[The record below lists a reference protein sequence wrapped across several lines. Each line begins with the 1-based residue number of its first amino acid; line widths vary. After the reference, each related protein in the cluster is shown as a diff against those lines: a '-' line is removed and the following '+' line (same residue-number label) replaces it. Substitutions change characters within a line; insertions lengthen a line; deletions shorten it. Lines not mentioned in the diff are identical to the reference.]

1 MAELDN
7 KANEQKAV
15 TESTEISKLELI
27 KLVVSEMKSMDKD
40 ALRSVFSSINEE
52 EVEASL
58 TKAEIARSIVESM
71 KDMDRDQV
79 SEIHEKVKDSD
90 DEEEVEESQDMDHDK
105 DGDGVDDKDSGK
117 GPKGKTA
124 EPKAKAVKESEE
136 SDDEEEDDEDD
147 EEVEEGKLPPA
158 LQKAIDK
165 KKGKDSDDEEEVEE
179 SAEDDVEDAMDAN
192 DSEKKKSEPKKAAE
206 PKAGQK
212 MEEVDIDDDIKAIAE
227 SLELSEENTEKA
239 HTIFKAAVTSKV
251 SQIKEELETQFEEN
265 LETSVK
271 EIHEELAEAVDKYL
285 TYCAEEWTKENE
297 LAIERGLRSEMTENF
312 ITGLKTLFTEHYVD
326 IPDEKFSV
334 MDELSNRLD
343 EMETKLDNEVSKNM
357 DMSEELTDLK
367 RANVVRDACSDLT
380 ESQREKLA
388 SLAEGVDFKNE
399 EDYAEKITEIKEAY
413 FSVDSET
420 IAEETVVEE
429 GTGEFAEED
438 STVVATPEMQR
449 YLSAISNLK
458 PL

>member
-7 KANEQKAV
+7 KANEQEAV
-15 TESTEISKLELI
+15 SESTEISKLELI

-52 EVEASL
+52 EVDASL

-79 SEIHEKVKDSD
+79 SEIHEKVKASEEDDMEDEEEVEEETDDDAEDAMDANAKEADKAEPKKSAEPKAESKEED
-90 DEEEVEESQDMDHDK
+90 DMEEEDEEEVEESV
-105 DGDGVDDKDSGK
+105 VDDGEAAAVATKKEMD
-117 GPKGKTA
+117 
-124 EPKAKAVKESEE
+124 KA
-136 SDDEEEDDEDD
+136 
-147 EEVEEGKLPPA
+147 
-158 LQKAIDK
+158 
-165 KKGKDSDDEEEVEE
+165 
-179 SAEDDVEDAMDAN
+179 
-192 DSEKKKSEPKKAAE
+192 EPKKA
-206 PKAGQK
+206 PIP
-212 MEEVDIDDDIKAIAE
+212 EEVDIDEDIRAIAE

-251 SQIKEELETQFEEN
+251 NNIKEELETQFEEK

-271 EIHEELAEAVDKYL
+271 EIHEELAQAVDKYL

-312 ITGLKTLFTEHYVD
+312 INGLKTLFTEHYVD
-326 IPDEKFSV
+326 IPDEKYNV

-343 EMETKLDNEVSKNM
+343 EMEAKLDAEVSKNM
-357 DMSEELTDLK
+357 DLSEEVTELK

-438 STVVATPEMQR
+438 STVVANPDMQR
-449 YLSAISNLK
+449 YLSALSNLK
-458 PL
+458 PF

>member
-7 KANEQKAV
+7 KANEKKAV
-15 TESTEISKLELI
+15 SESTEISKLELI

-52 EVEASL
+52 DVDASL

-79 SEIHEKVKDSD
+79 SEIHEKVKASEEDEEDED
-90 DEEEVEESQDMDHDK
+90 DEEMEESQDMDHDK

-117 GPKGKTA
+117 GPKGKA
-124 EPKAKAVKESEE
+124 PEPKAKSESK
-136 SDDEEEDDEDD
+136 DEDDEDED
-147 EEVEEGKLPPA
+147 EVEEGYG
-158 LQKAIDK
+158 K
-165 KKGKDSDDEEEVEE
+165 KKMKEMDDEDDSDEDEVEE
-179 SAEDDVEDAMDAN
+179 SAQDDAEDAMKAN
-192 DSEKKKSEPKKAAE
+192 DAEKKKVEPKKA
-206 PKAGQK
+206 PLP
-212 MEEVDIDDDIKAIAE
+212 EEVDIDEDIRAIAE

-251 SQIKEELETQFEEN
+251 NHIKEELETQFEEK

-326 IPDEKFSV
+326 IPDEKYNV

-343 EMETKLDNEVSKNM
+343 EMETKLDVEVSKNM
-357 DMSEELTDLK
+357 DLSEEVTELK

-380 ESQREKLA
+380 ESQREKLV

-429 GTGEFAEED
+429 GTGQYEEED
-438 STVVATPEMQR
+438 STSVTNPEMRR

-458 PL
+458 PF

>member
-7 KANEQKAV
+7 KANEQEAV
-15 TESTEISKLELI
+15 SESTEISKLELI

-52 EVEASL
+52 EVDASL

-79 SEIHEKVKDSD
+79 SEIHEKVKHSDED
-90 DEEEVEESQDMDHDK
+90 DEEEMEESQDMDHDK

-117 GPKGKTA
+117 GPKGKAA
-124 EPKAKAVKESEE
+124 EPKAKSESK
-136 SDDEEEDDEDD
+136 EEDDEDED
-147 EEVEEGKLPPA
+147 EMEEGYG
-158 LQKAIDK
+158 K
-165 KKGKDSDDEEEVEE
+165 KKMKEMDDEDDSEDDEEEVEE
-179 SAEDDVEDAMDAN
+179 SVEDDAEDAMSAN
-192 DSEKKKSEPKKAAE
+192 DSEKKKAEPKKAAE
-206 PKAGQK
+206 PKAMQK
-212 MEEVDIDDDIKAIAE
+212 MEEVDIDEDIRAIAE

-239 HTIFKAAVTSKV
+239 HTIFKAAVSSKV
-251 SQIKEELETQFEEN
+251 SQIKEELENQFEEN

-312 ITGLKTLFTEHYVD
+312 IDGLKMLFTEHYVD

-343 EMETKLDNEVSKNM
+343 EMETKLDSEVSKNM
-357 DMSEELTDLK
+357 DLSEELTELK

-438 STVVATPEMQR
+438 STVVTNPDMQR
-449 YLSAISNLK
+449 YLSALSNLK
-458 PL
+458 PF